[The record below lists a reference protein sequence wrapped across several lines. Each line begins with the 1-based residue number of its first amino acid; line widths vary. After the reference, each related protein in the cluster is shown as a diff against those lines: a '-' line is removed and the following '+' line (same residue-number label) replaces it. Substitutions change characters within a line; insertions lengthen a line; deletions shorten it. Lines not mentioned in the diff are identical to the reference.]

1 MVEGEICLSVSSF
14 TCDSTNHKCKI
25 KFSVKDTGIGIPKEL
40 QERLFKAFSQVDSST
55 NRKYGGTGL
64 GLAISHRLAELMGG
78 KMWVESQANKGSTFS
93 FTIEAEVVNEWSES
107 LSLHNIFK
115 GKKVLLVDDN
125 KTNLKILTQALKA
138 WGFITRSTDQSIEAW
153 EWLQEEETFDLMI
166 LDREMPMLDGLVLV
180 EKIRSLST
188 YEKIPIVI
196 LSSFENVPEVIIKNF
211 NITNIITKPVQQSKL
226 YNTLLATF
234 KPSGK
239 LNVKSDDLVK
249 QTPKLD
255 LEMPPLEILVAE
267 DNKVNQEVALAIL
280 KNLGYAADIADN
292 GLKVIEAVT
301 KKKYD
306 VILMDMQMPEM
317 DGLEASRWINNNI
330 SKDYRPYIIALTANA
345 MKEDEA
351 VCLQAGM
358 DDFIT
363 KPISLLS
370 LKNVLENA
378 KISRNL

>member
-1 MVEGEICLSVSSF
+1 
-14 TCDSTNHKCKI
+14 
-25 KFSVKDTGIGIPKEL
+25 
-40 QERLFKAFSQVDSST
+40 
-55 NRKYGGTGL
+55 
-64 GLAISHRLAELMGG
+64 
-78 KMWVESQANKGSTFS
+78 
-93 FTIEAEVVNEWSES
+93 
-107 LSLHNIFK
+107 
-115 GKKVLLVDDN
+115 
-125 KTNLKILTQALKA
+125 
-138 WGFITRSTDQSIEAW
+138 
-153 EWLQEEETFDLMI
+153 
-166 LDREMPMLDGLVLV
+166 
-180 EKIRSLST
+180 
-188 YEKIPIVI
+188 
-196 LSSFENVPEVIIKNF
+196 
-211 NITNIITKPVQQSKL
+211 
-226 YNTLLATF
+226 
-234 KPSGK
+234 
-239 LNVKSDDLVK
+239 
-249 QTPKLD
+249 
-255 LEMPPLEILVAE
+255 MPPLEILVAE